1 MKYLLYLMSF
11 LSFFLVFSQTNKN
24 HNKINEQQLLITI
37 YGNQNSKKIINYD
50 KSFVSESKLFY
61 ESLEKKSPTQLSDKE
76 KIGFTLKN
84 YIEGSSY
91 NNLEQLE
98 SVFTENATLYLT
110 VGGEFKSLTPKE
122 YVAFFKDAEKGKF
135 NGRYGKVLSIEVVK
149 DIATAKVEISI
160 PERKMIYIDLLLLK
174 KIGDNWKIISK
185 TATRVDGN

>member
-1 MKYLLYLMSF
+1 MNYLIYLMSF
-11 LSFFLVFSQTNKN
+11 LSFFLVFSQASKSDD
-24 HNKINEQQLLITI
+24 KLDEQQLLINI
-37 YGNQNSKKIINYD
+37 YGNQNSKKVINYD

-61 ESLEKKSPTQLSDKE
+61 ESLEKKSSTQLSDKD
-76 KIGFTLKN
+76 KIEFTLNN

-98 SVFTENATLYLT
+98 GVFTENATLYLT
-110 VGGEFKSLTPKE
+110 VNGEFKSLTPKE

-174 KIGDNWKIISK
+174 KSENNWKIISK
-185 TATRVDGN
+185 TATQVDGN